1 MNDQLQTAKDW
12 LGDLSKIVSRQKTKE
27 DYEYAKKRTEALGWL
42 IKRVE
47 ELENRNKEL
56 EYASKYNGELN
67 EFLQK
72 RKLPPSTLGRHV
84 VDVVMEYVE
93 ELEEEVNHWK
103 SCTNSE
109 QKIAA
114 KAHKRVERVEKE
126 NRRLKQVLV
135 FYADESNYEFE
146 TIVSDCDIDIEAK
159 ILDDGGEKA
168 RQGLKGES
176 Q

>member
-1 MNDQLQTAKDW
+1 MTDQIQTAKDW

-27 DYEYAKKRTEALGWL
+27 DYEYAKKRTEALGYL
-42 IKRVE
+42 INRVE

-93 ELEEEVNHWK
+93 ELEKEIENLEMDFKHVSHFKNLYQNQRRIYKQALEE
-103 SCTNSE
+103 
-109 QKIAA
+109 
-114 KAHKRVERVEKE
+114 
-126 NRRLKQVLV
+126 LKG
-135 FYADESNYEFE
+135 
-146 TIVSDCDIDIEAK
+146 DIDVESK
-159 ILDDGGEKA
+159 ILNDGGEKA